1 MQLKDYQVETLST
14 LRNFLE
20 NCRIAG
26 PKAAYEEIVS
36 EPERK
41 SRLGKLADEYVPL
54 AELPGIPYVC
64 LRLPTGGGKTLL
76 AAHSISIAKD
86 AWIEK
91 DYPLV
96 LWLTPTNV
104 IRTQTVDA
112 LRNTR
117 HAYRQVLD
125 EQFDGRV
132 RVFDISE
139 MTHIRPQD
147 LRDNCC
153 IVVGTI
159 QTLRVRNK
167 EGRKVYAHNENFEP
181 HFASVSPA
189 SPGLDRLDDGPNK
202 GDVKFSF
209 ANLLHLHHPLLIVD
223 EAHNAVTD
231 LSRDMK
237 QRINPSA
244 VIEFTA
250 TPRLQSNIL
259 HSVTARELKQEEMIK
274 LPVVLSEHD
283 TWQDAV
289 NGAIATR
296 AALAENAAK
305 DPRYIRPIVLFQAQ
319 PKNEEVTVE
328 VLRDYLVESEQVDE
342 TKIAVATGDQR
353 QLEGL
358 NLFDRSCPIEYV
370 ITIEALKEGWDCSLA
385 YVFCSVANIRS
396 ATSVEQLLGRVL
408 RMPFAERRDDPDLNK
423 AYAHVSEPTFA
434 AAAKALRDKL
444 VEMGFGEEEAT
455 ENIEPAQPQLN
466 VEGGLFGQRKP
477 DLPTFKVEVDEPPDL
492 SDLPAKFE
500 TKVKV
505 VESEEGHT
513 RVEIEGGLDPEL
525 EEYIAEKLP
534 EPRRKALREEAAE
547 YRSSVEDKLPPAE
560 RGISFNVPALVADLQ
575 GSLELVDAET
585 LMEYFDWD
593 LLDTPAELSEAEFAV
608 RETARSFEI
617 DLDGNRLAF
626 HFTSEEEQLALD
638 IPVEGWTP
646 ENLAIWLDRQ
656 SKQIDIPQAT
666 MLRWLR
672 DLIGH
677 LIERRSINL
686 SALMR
691 CKFILARRI
700 GEKLAQVREENRKR
714 AFQQYLLEPTA
725 RVEVD
730 FDNGFKF
737 ERGMY
742 DDVSV
747 YRGDYLFTKHFLG
760 HYKVPA
766 FDGAP
771 DGEEARCA
779 QAIDSLP
786 TLRHWVRNVSRHPA
800 SFWLP
805 TSSGRFYPD
814 FVGELEDGRLL
825 VVEYKGGHLAETA
838 DTKEKRT
845 IGQLWQ
851 TASEGR
857 GLFAMAEESVDGK
870 DVRTQLLELVGS

>member
-1 MQLKDYQVETLST
+1 MLLKNYQVETLDT
-14 LRNFLE
+14 LRTFLE
-20 NCRIAG
+20 NCRVAG
-26 PKAAYEEIVS
+26 PKAAYETIVA

-41 SRLGKLADEYVPL
+41 SRLGKLAEEYLPL
-54 AELPGIPYVC
+54 AELPDIPYVC

-96 LWLTPTNV
+96 LWLTPSNA
-104 IRTQTVDA
+104 IRTQTLDA
-112 LRNTR
+112 LKNTR

-159 QTLRVRNK
+159 QTLRVQNK

-181 HFASVSPA
+181 HFAAVSPS
-189 SPGLDRLDDGPNK
+189 SPGLDRLDEGPNK

-296 AALAENAAK
+296 AVLAENAAK
-305 DPRYIRPIVLFQAQ
+305 DLRYIRPIVLFQAQ
-319 PKNEEVTVE
+319 PKNEDVTVE
-328 VLRDYLVESEQVDE
+328 VLRDYLVASEQVDE
-342 TKIAVATGDQR
+342 TRIAVATGDQR

-358 NLFDRSCPIEYV
+358 DLFDPDCPIEYV
-370 ITIEALKEGWDCSLA
+370 ITIEALKEGWDCSFA

-434 AAAKALRDKL
+434 AAANALRDKL
-444 VEMGFGEEEAT
+444 VEMGFDEEEAT
-455 ENIEPAQPQLN
+455 EHIEPIEPRLD
-466 VEGGLFGQRKP
+466 VEGGLFGHRKP
-477 DLPTFKVEVDEPPDL
+477 ELPTFKVEVDEPPDL
-492 SDLPAKFE
+492 SDLPPKYE
-500 TKVKV
+500 TRVKV
-505 VESEEGHT
+505 VESGEGQSH
-513 RVEIEGGLDPEL
+513 VEIEGGLDPEL
-525 EEYIAEKLP
+525 EDYIAEKLP
-534 EPRRKALREEAAE
+534 EPKRKALREEAAE

-585 LMEYFDWD
+585 LMEYFEWD
-593 LLDTPAELSEAEFAV
+593 LLDTPAKLSEAEFAV

-638 IPVEGWTP
+638 VPVEGWTP

-656 SKQIDIPQAT
+656 SKQIDIPQAK

-672 DLIGH
+672 DLIDD
-677 LIERRSINL
+677 LIGRRNINL

-700 GEKLAQVREENRKR
+700 GEKLAQVREENRQR
-714 AFQQYLLEPTA
+714 AFQQYLFEPTA

-737 ERGMY
+737 ERSMY
-742 DDVSV
+742 DDVSR
-747 YRGDYLFTKHFLG
+747 YRGPYQFKKHFLG
-760 HYKVPA
+760 HYNVPA
-766 FDGAP
+766 FDGVQ
-771 DGEEARCA
+771 DGEEFQCA

-786 TLRHWVRNVSRHPA
+786 ELKFWARNVARHPA

-805 TSSGRFYPD
+805 TSSDRFYPD
-814 FVGELEDGRLL
+814 FVGELDDGRLL
-825 VVEYKGGHLAETA
+825 VIEYKGSHLAETA

-845 IGQLWQ
+845 IGRLWQ
-851 TASEGR
+851 TASEGK
-857 GLFAMAEESVDGK
+857 GVFAVIEKSVDGK
-870 DVRTQLLELVGS
+870 DMRAQLLELI

>member
-1 MQLKDYQVETLST
+1 MLLKNYQVETLGT
-14 LRNFLE
+14 LRTYLE
-20 NCRIAG
+20 NCRVAG
-26 PKAAYEEIVS
+26 PKAAYKTIVA

-41 SRLGKLADEYVPL
+41 SRLGKLAEEYLPL
-54 AELPGIPYVC
+54 AGLPDIPYVC

-96 LWLTPTNV
+96 LWLTPTNA
-104 IRTQTVDA
+104 IRTQTLDA
-112 LRNTR
+112 LKNTR

-153 IVVGTI
+153 IVIGTI
-159 QTLRVRNK
+159 QTLRVKNK

-181 HFASVSPA
+181 HFADVSPS
-189 SPGLDRLDDGPNK
+189 SPGLDRLDEGPNK

-223 EAHNAVTD
+223 EAHNAVTG

-296 AALAENAAK
+296 AVLAENAAK
-305 DPRYIRPIVLFQAQ
+305 DLRYIRPIVLFQAQ

-328 VLRDYLVESEQVDE
+328 VLKDYLVDSEQVDE
-342 TKIAVATGDQR
+342 TRVAVATGDQR

-358 NLFDRSCPIEYV
+358 DLFDPDCPVEYV
-370 ITIEALKEGWDCSLA
+370 ITIEALKEGWDCSFA

-434 AAAKALRDKL
+434 AAANALRDKL
-444 VEMGFGEEEAT
+444 VEMGFDEEEAT
-455 ENIEPAQPQLN
+455 EHIEPIEPRLD
-466 VEGGLFGQRKP
+466 VEGGLFGHRKP
-477 DLPTFKVEVDEPPDL
+477 ELPTFKVEVDEPPDL
-492 SDLPAKFE
+492 SDLPPKYE
-500 TKVKV
+500 TRVKV
-505 VESEEGHT
+505 VESGEGQSH
-513 RVEIEGGLDPEL
+513 VEIEGGLDPEL
-525 EEYIAEKLP
+525 EEYIVKKLP
-534 EPRRKALREEAAE
+534 EPKRKALREEAAE
-547 YRSSVEDKLPPAE
+547 YRNSVEDKLPPAE

-585 LMEYFDWD
+585 LMEYFEWD
-593 LLDTPAELSEAEFAV
+593 LLDTPAKLSEAEFAI

-638 IPVEGWTP
+638 VPVEGWTP

-656 SKQIDIPQAT
+656 SKQIDIPQAK

-672 DLIGH
+672 DLIDD
-677 LIERRSINL
+677 LIGRRNINL

-700 GEKLAQVREENRKR
+700 GEKLAQVREENRQR
-714 AFQQYLLEPTA
+714 AFQQYLFEPTA

-737 ERGMY
+737 ERSMY
-742 DDVSV
+742 DDVSR
-747 YRGDYLFTKHFLG
+747 YRGPYQFKKHFLG
-760 HYKVPA
+760 HYNVPA
-766 FDGAP
+766 FDGVQ
-771 DGEEARCA
+771 DGEEFQCA

-786 TLRHWVRNVSRHPA
+786 ELKFWARNVARHPA

-805 TSSGRFYPD
+805 TSSDRFYPD
-814 FVGELEDGRLL
+814 FVGELDDGRLL
-825 VVEYKGGHLAETA
+825 VIEYKGSHLAETA

-845 IGQLWQ
+845 IGRLWQ
-851 TASEGR
+851 TASDGK
-857 GLFAMAEESVDGK
+857 GVFAVIEKSVDGK
-870 DVRTQLLELVGS
+870 DMRAQLLELI